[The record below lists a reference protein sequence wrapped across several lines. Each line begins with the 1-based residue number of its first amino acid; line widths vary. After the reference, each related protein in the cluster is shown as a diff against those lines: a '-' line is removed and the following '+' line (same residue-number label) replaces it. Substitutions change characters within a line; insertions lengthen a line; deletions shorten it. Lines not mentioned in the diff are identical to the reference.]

1 MTALLM
7 AGTLSAAT
15 VAAAEPEVRHAE
27 ASFVDG
33 SGSTIGFARLTQD
46 ATGVLHVNVKVS
58 GVAPGLH
65 GIHIHAVG
73 SCAAAFAAAGA
84 HYNPEGGEH
93 GLDNPNGPH
102 AGDLPNLVVNGAG
115 RGHLNA
121 TTDRVTLT
129 DGASTLFD
137 ADGSAF
143 VIHASPDDQV
153 TNVGNGGSGA
163 RVACGVI
170 SAS

>member
-1 MTALLM
+1 M
-7 AGTLSAAT
+7 A
-15 VAAAEPEVRHAE
+15 
-27 ASFVDG
+27 
-33 SGSTIGFARLTQD
+33 STIRMVRTL
-46 ATGVLHVNVKVS
+46 
-58 GVAPGLH
+58 
-65 GIHIHAVG
+65 
-73 SCAAAFAAAGA
+73 
-84 HYNPEGGEH
+84 
-93 GLDNPNGPH
+93 
-102 AGDLPNLVVNGAG
+102 GDLPNLVVNGAG